1 MSKTHTNNPQT
12 PSHSARHVASKKH
25 PWRTVVIVL
34 AVLLLLL
41 VVLPGTVIML
51 FMRSLDSEI
60 SMPEEERE
68 QVAEVLTPVEGSDK
82 PFYALIIG
90 SDNRGNEVYGRSDSM
105 MLARIDTE
113 NKQVDLVSI
122 PRDMQVSINGGST
135 PQKINAAYAMGGS
148 SLMISTVSDFA
159 GVPISHY
166 IKVGFDGLEQLVDR
180 LGGITVNVPESFSG
194 GNGGVSLQAGE
205 QTLNGEQALGFARER
220 YQVQGGDFSR
230 AQAQRIVLTAI
241 LKKMLEQ
248 PATEI
253 PGLVQEF
260 AAMISTDM
268 STMDLV
274 DLGMQFYG
282 HGVTINT
289 AGCPSYAFSQDGVSY
304 VGVEYAEWQD
314 MMRRVD
320 AGMGP
325 KGEGE
330 IPAEQMEN
338 AQLGAA
344 SNALSPRDYAGLIN
358 QSLNS
363 DDVIGNE

>member
-41 VVLPGTVIML
+41 VVLPGTAIML

-90 SDNRGNEVYGRSDSM
+90 SDNRGNEAYGRSDSM

-282 HGVTINT
+282 VTINT

-314 MMRRVD
+314 MMRRID

-338 AQLGAA
+338 ARLGAA
-344 SNALSPRDYAGLIN
+344 SNALSPKDYAGLID

-363 DDVIGNE
+363 DDIIGNE

>member
-41 VVLPGTVIML
+41 VVLPGTAIML

-194 GNGGVSLQAGE
+194 GTAVFHCKPENRRSTGNRRLVLHANA
-205 QTLNGEQALGFARER
+205 TRF
-220 YQVQGGDFSR
+220 R
-230 AQAQRIVLTAI
+230 AVI
-241 LKKMLEQ
+241 
-248 PATEI
+248 
-253 PGLVQEF
+253 F
-260 AAMISTDM
+260 
-268 STMDLV
+268 
-274 DLGMQFYG
+274 
-282 HGVTINT
+282 
-289 AGCPSYAFSQDGVSY
+289 
-304 VGVEYAEWQD
+304 
-314 MMRRVD
+314 RV
-320 AGMGP
+320 P
-325 KGEGE
+325 KR
-330 IPAEQMEN
+330 N
-338 AQLGAA
+338 A
-344 SNALSPRDYAGLIN
+344 SC
-358 QSLNS
+358 
-363 DDVIGNE
+363 